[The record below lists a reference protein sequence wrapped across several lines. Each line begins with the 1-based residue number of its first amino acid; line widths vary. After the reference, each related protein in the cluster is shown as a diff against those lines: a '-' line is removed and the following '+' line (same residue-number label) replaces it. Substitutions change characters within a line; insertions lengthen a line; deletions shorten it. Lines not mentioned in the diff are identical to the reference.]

1 MWLVREKVD
10 EIAEGKCKGVAIHGL
25 VVEYKL
31 VVAAVELLGDT
42 ESAGL
47 LLGDNQNQSN

>member
-1 MWLVREKVD
+1 MRLVGEKVD

-31 VVAAVELLGDT
+31 VMTTVELLSDT

-47 LLGDNQNQSN
+47 LLGDDQNQRN